1 MSATAVRWRL
11 AAGALLSVAL
21 LGQPGHALLRAQA
34 LAFDSGRAFEHVRQ
48 LVAIGPR
55 PAGSAGAVQARRY
68 VTRQLSIL
76 GLTAAEQSFVAQT
89 PPGPVPMANLVARIA
104 GARAERLILASH
116 YDTKLFRDF
125 RFVGANDG
133 ASSTALLLE
142 LARVL
147 RARKNPFTIDLVFF
161 DGEES
166 VIEWTGTDHTY
177 GSRHYVEAAQR
188 DGSIRSVR
196 AMVLFDMVGDRQLT
210 IKRETDSTPWL
221 TDLIWA
227 AARRRNEPAFLAED
241 FAVEDDHRPFLDA
254 GVPAVNII
262 DLDYD
267 AWHTKDDTL
276 DRVSARSLQ
285 TVADV
290 FLGALPQIEKRLRR

>member
-1 MSATAVRWRL
+1 MRAAAVRWRVL
-11 AAGALLSVAL
+11 AGALVSAIPLGDTPNAL
-21 LGQPGHALLRAQA
+21 QSHAP
-34 LAFDSGRAFEHVRQ
+34 AFDAGRAFEHVRQ

-55 PAGSAGAVQARRY
+55 PAGSAGAAQTRRY
-68 VTRQLSIL
+68 ITTQLAAL
-76 GLTAAEQSFVAQT
+76 GLTATEQSFVAQT
-89 PPGPVPMANLVARIA
+89 PLGPSAMANVIARIP
-104 GARAERLILASH
+104 GSRPERLILAGH

-133 ASSTALLLE
+133 GSSTAMLLE

-147 RARKNPFTIDLVFF
+147 KARKNPLTIELLFF

-166 VIEWTGTDHTY
+166 VIEWTGNDHTY
-177 GSRHYVEAAQR
+177 GSRHYVAAAQR
-188 DGSIRSVR
+188 DGSLRSVR
-196 AMVLFDMVGDRQLT
+196 AMVLFDMVGDRHLT
-210 IKRETDSTPWL
+210 IKRETDSTRWL

-227 AARRRNEPAFLAED
+227 SARQLGQRAFLTED

-254 GVPAVNII
+254 GVPAVDII

-276 DRVSARSLQ
+276 DQVSARSLQ
-285 TVADV
+285 TVGDV
-290 FLGALPQIEKRLRR
+290 FLGALPQIEARLRR